1 MARLRLTLHDI
12 SCFESDTATEATTAD
27 LSVSTESETEIVYFQ
42 SGDEKYSYK
51 LTLVDFSFKKQMYQP
66 TEVIADIQISMTAGD
81 SVDFEFIGKD
91 ELVALFKGK
100 KSSLELMPDLASNQ
114 KDPLFTI
121 GNDYYV
127 QDVQPRYK
135 KAGLYMTLKIN
146 STIWLPQLCCPETC

>member
-1 MARLRLTLHDI
+1 MAIFQLTIHDFCA
-12 SCFESDTATEATTAD
+12 SPEDKKVD
-27 LSVSTESETEIVYFQ
+27 LSLTTGAKNEQINNY
-42 SGDEKYSYK
+42 KYA
-51 LTLVDFSFKKQMYQP
+51 LTGFSMKKQMYQP

-121 GNDYYV
+121 GND
-127 QDVQPRYK
+127 
-135 KAGLYMTLKIN
+135 
-146 STIWLPQLCCPETC
+146 